1 MLPICI
7 YIVQSYFGVLYFY
20 HLLSSLPQIQ
30 KQFHFAAPRDFQET
44 FQTLPEV
51 PPSIKKVQ
59 RRRYFSVWNIS
70 SFLFKRFGIFHLF
83 IFLTISLF
91 FLQNINIFFFVVI
104 KRFTL
109 CILYRDYKKN
119 YRRENKMIFHF
130 DYKRSTVM
138 ITFQGYNNDRK

>member
-20 HLLSSLPQIQ
+20 HLLSSIPQSQ

-44 FQTLPEV
+44 FQTLPGV

-70 SFLFKRFGIFHLF
+70 SLHFFNYLSFFSLEHKYFL
-83 IFLTISLF
+83 
-91 FLQNINIFFFVVI
+91 FVVI